1 MTNCLKY
8 LIETINPPKNP
19 DSDVKYIPLQS
30 IICEPLEFKIKRC
43 IFIGHTIRK
52 VRKDRSEQITNI
64 SLVKDCILLG
74 ESESIKYEYIRNI
87 TKINSRVIRL
97 HIFGDINNY
106 DGKITIRDS
115 LSTIIFQFEEDKT
128 GQFIDDILR
137 YIRSYKKYNN
147 FDKSVF
153 GFKTYKLYF
162 KINSNIN

>member
-1 MTNCLKY
+1 MLDCLKY
-8 LIETINPPKNP
+8 LIEIIHPSKNS
-19 DSDVKYIPLQS
+19 DSSVKYIPLQS

-52 VRKDRSEQITNI
+52 VRKDKSEQITSV
-64 SLVKDCILLG
+64 SLAKDCILLG
-74 ESESIKYEYIRNI
+74 ESESIKYDYILNI
-87 TKINSRVIRL
+87 TKINSRVIRI
-97 HIFGDINNY
+97 HVFGDINIH
-106 DGKITIRDS
+106 DGKITPTDS
-115 LSTIIFQFEEDKT
+115 LSTIIFELEENKT

-162 KINSNIN
+162 KK